1 MQTYEHAENDKNNGI
16 YTVVSGQSVESVVC
30 WLSVLQASWC
40 QPRSAVYKMNKIG
53 PSAETCRTLQ
63 SNEEPNNMLRSDGY
77 TGYGSAEQI

>member
-16 YTVVSGQSVESVVC
+16 YTVVSGQSVEPVVC
-30 WLSVLQASWC
+30 WLSVLQASW
-40 QPRSAVYKMNKIG
+40 SAVYKMNKIG